1 MQNGGIGSRRNRPEP
16 IPPVYTM
23 RNPDADSEVR
33 FLWRRTDVENRR
45 KGCIV
50 REIQCEVNV
59 RTEAPVQ
66 AVWDEISPLDH
77 LLENVPTVVS
87 WECDGAG
94 TRATIVGW
102 FARRPR
108 VWSSLTGTAEV
119 TEAMEPERLRWMT
132 TVPSLELTS
141 EGTFEL
147 TPLGLGETSLTY
159 RGVLRCGDRY
169 AGCLRHVLTGVL
181 EGHLESVAARVA
193 TRAERRT
200 LAERTLGQA

>member
-1 MQNGGIGSRRNRPEP
+1 MQ
-16 IPPVYTM
+16 
-23 RNPDADSEVR
+23 
-33 FLWRRTDVENRR
+33 
-45 KGCIV
+45 
-50 REIQCEVNV
+50 EIQSEAKV
-59 RTEAPVQ
+59 RTAAPVQ

-77 LLENVPTVVS
+77 LLENVATITS
-87 WECDGAG
+87 WECCGDG
-94 TRATIVGW
+94 TRASIVGW

-108 VWSSLTGTAEV
+108 VWNSLAGTAEV
-119 TEAMEPERLRWMT
+119 VEAVTPERLRWIV
-132 TVPSLELTS
+132 TVPTLELMS

-147 TPLGLGETSLTY
+147 TPLGLDETALTY